1 MLPNNF
7 KDALIIDK
15 ENLENTKTYKLH
27 LGTNRIYDYVDDL
40 EALRQSLYKRLITPK
55 NAYRI
60 YQGTNYGCDI
70 RSLINDSLVTPE
82 LLEMEIN
89 RAIPECLLEDDRV
102 IKITDLKYKIEGKS
116 VYIEVWIDTIYG
128 DTKIEGVI

>member
-128 DTKIEGVI
+128 DTKIEGAI